1 MHDSEQEHSG
11 ITGCRVT
18 YESTI
23 FYNEANKFSIIVVKT
38 SDPRIPPQACSGR
51 YYGDRMLR
59 FTAVGYELPRT
70 KAVEL
75 ELDGEWVE
83 SKYGYQLQV
92 EQWQEIVP
100 QTADGLLAYL
110 GSGLIKGIGP
120 KTAEDI
126 VATFG
131 PDTLNIL
138 DNEPEKLLQI
148 RGITEGKLKDIEES
162 YAESR
167 VLRNLMSLL
176 GPFKITP
183 ATALKIYQ
191 NFGPACV
198 DILKNCPYDLCQ
210 ISGFG
215 FKRVDGIVRKTDNR
229 LHSAE
234 RIKGAVLYTLEDAR
248 GKSGHFH
255 DCGKCDIIQ
264 LSSSNETAGKECA
277 PMKGATSIQERL
289 WELRK
294 DKGLNLEELSKLTGI
309 SKSALGS
316 YEKEDFKEINH
327 GNLITLADFYG
338 VSVDYLLCRTE
349 NREQINT
356 PLTELHLND
365 EMVALLKSGRINNR
379 LLCELATHK
388 DFIKF
393 LADIEIYVDGIATM
407 QIQNLNAL
415 VDTVR
420 HEIIERYRPGED
432 DPHLKVLQAAHIS
445 DDEYFSH
452 MVLDDL
458 NLIIRDIREAH
469 KKDSESAPQT
479 TVADELKE
487 NLEAVENFKGSRDE
501 KLVVL
506 YCKQLGINYKN
517 LSDEEFR
524 WLIRILKKSKKMGTP
539 ISQRKK
545 R

>member
-1 MHDSEQEHSG
+1 
-11 ITGCRVT
+11 
-18 YESTI
+18 
-23 FYNEANKFSIIVVKT
+23 
-38 SDPRIPPQACSGR
+38 
-51 YYGDRMLR
+51 
-59 FTAVGYELPRT
+59 
-70 KAVEL
+70 
-75 ELDGEWVE
+75 
-83 SKYGYQLQV
+83 
-92 EQWQEIVP
+92 
-100 QTADGLLAYL
+100 
-110 GSGLIKGIGP
+110 
-120 KTAEDI
+120 
-126 VATFG
+126 
-131 PDTLNIL
+131 
-138 DNEPEKLLQI
+138 
-148 RGITEGKLKDIEES
+148 
-162 YAESR
+162 
-167 VLRNLMSLL
+167 
-176 GPFKITP
+176 
-183 ATALKIYQ
+183 
-191 NFGPACV
+191 
-198 DILKNCPYDLCQ
+198 
-210 ISGFG
+210 
-215 FKRVDGIVRKTDNR
+215 
-229 LHSAE
+229 
-234 RIKGAVLYTLEDAR
+234 
-248 GKSGHFH
+248 
-255 DCGKCDIIQ
+255 
-264 LSSSNETAGKECA
+264 
-277 PMKGATSIQERL
+277 MKGATSIQERL

-356 PLTELHLND
+356 SLTELHLND

-420 HEIIERYRPGED
+420 HDIIERYRPGED

-487 NLEAVENFKGSRDE
+487 NLEAVKNFKGSRDE

-524 WLIRILKKSKKMGTP
+524 WLIRILKKSQKMGTP

-545 R
+545 RERKTAVAWFVSFHVAAVFTVVIQLKIRTINWNLYNYLSNFPHFIGFPACPLVK

>member
-1 MHDSEQEHSG
+1 
-11 ITGCRVT
+11 
-18 YESTI
+18 
-23 FYNEANKFSIIVVKT
+23 
-38 SDPRIPPQACSGR
+38 
-51 YYGDRMLR
+51 
-59 FTAVGYELPRT
+59 
-70 KAVEL
+70 
-75 ELDGEWVE
+75 
-83 SKYGYQLQV
+83 
-92 EQWQEIVP
+92 
-100 QTADGLLAYL
+100 
-110 GSGLIKGIGP
+110 
-120 KTAEDI
+120 
-126 VATFG
+126 
-131 PDTLNIL
+131 
-138 DNEPEKLLQI
+138 
-148 RGITEGKLKDIEES
+148 
-162 YAESR
+162 
-167 VLRNLMSLL
+167 
-176 GPFKITP
+176 
-183 ATALKIYQ
+183 
-191 NFGPACV
+191 
-198 DILKNCPYDLCQ
+198 
-210 ISGFG
+210 
-215 FKRVDGIVRKTDNR
+215 
-229 LHSAE
+229 
-234 RIKGAVLYTLEDAR
+234 
-248 GKSGHFH
+248 
-255 DCGKCDIIQ
+255 
-264 LSSSNETAGKECA
+264 
-277 PMKGATSIQERL
+277 MKGATSIQERL

-294 DKGLNLEELSKLTGI
+294 DKGLNLEELSELTGI

-487 NLEAVENFKGSRDE
+487 NLEAVENFKGSRDG
-501 KLVVL
+501 KAGNPLL
-506 YCKQLGINYKN
+506 QATRYQLQKSVRRRISLAHSDSHKN
-517 LSDEEFR
+517 
-524 WLIRILKKSKKMGTP
+524 
-539 ISQRKK
+539 QRKWERLSARGK
-545 R
+545 NGKEKPLLHGLLVSM

>member
-1 MHDSEQEHSG
+1 MTEDKIPHTDIIQKCSTVTIRRHKAVFPRVCPASARTILDCKTTGVSTLDSDFHCIIPASSQFFDHSG
-11 ITGCRVT
+11 IPDRFCKG
-18 YESTI
+18 
-23 FYNEANKFSIIVVKT
+23 SIELEPFA
-38 SDPRIPPQACSGR
+38 DCS
-51 YYGDRMLR
+51 LI
-59 FTAVGYELPRT
+59 ELSISL
-70 KAVEL
+70 KAVLIAQCQEL
-75 ELDGEWVE
+75 R
-83 SKYGYQLQV
+83 
-92 EQWQEIVP
+92 IV
-100 QTADGLLAYL
+100 LIS
-110 GSGLIKGIGP
+110 SG
-120 KTAEDI
+120 
-126 VATFG
+126 
-131 PDTLNIL
+131 
-138 DNEPEKLLQI
+138 
-148 RGITEGKLKDIEES
+148 
-162 YAESR
+162 
-167 VLRNLMSLL
+167 
-176 GPFKITP
+176 
-183 ATALKIYQ
+183 
-191 NFGPACV
+191 
-198 DILKNCPYDLCQ
+198 
-210 ISGFG
+210 
-215 FKRVDGIVRKTDNR
+215 
-229 LHSAE
+229 
-234 RIKGAVLYTLEDAR
+234 
-248 GKSGHFH
+248 
-255 DCGKCDIIQ
+255 
-264 LSSSNETAGKECA
+264 
-277 PMKGATSIQERL
+277 IQERL

-294 DKGLNLEELSKLTGI
+294 DKGLNLEELSELTGI

-316 YEKEDFKEINH
+316 YEKEDYKEINH

-365 EMVALLKSGRINNR
+365 EMVALLKGGRINNR

>member
-1 MHDSEQEHSG
+1 
-11 ITGCRVT
+11 
-18 YESTI
+18 
-23 FYNEANKFSIIVVKT
+23 
-38 SDPRIPPQACSGR
+38 
-51 YYGDRMLR
+51 
-59 FTAVGYELPRT
+59 
-70 KAVEL
+70 
-75 ELDGEWVE
+75 
-83 SKYGYQLQV
+83 
-92 EQWQEIVP
+92 
-100 QTADGLLAYL
+100 
-110 GSGLIKGIGP
+110 
-120 KTAEDI
+120 
-126 VATFG
+126 
-131 PDTLNIL
+131 
-138 DNEPEKLLQI
+138 
-148 RGITEGKLKDIEES
+148 
-162 YAESR
+162 
-167 VLRNLMSLL
+167 
-176 GPFKITP
+176 
-183 ATALKIYQ
+183 
-191 NFGPACV
+191 
-198 DILKNCPYDLCQ
+198 
-210 ISGFG
+210 
-215 FKRVDGIVRKTDNR
+215 
-229 LHSAE
+229 
-234 RIKGAVLYTLEDAR
+234 
-248 GKSGHFH
+248 
-255 DCGKCDIIQ
+255 
-264 LSSSNETAGKECA
+264 
-277 PMKGATSIQERL
+277 MKGATSIQERL

-458 NLIIRDIREAH
+458 NLIIRDIRETH

-545 R
+545 RERKTAVAWFVSFHVAAVCAGVIQLNFQNDKLEVTEAHPLIATSHCGYFLQLHQ

>member
-1 MHDSEQEHSG
+1 MFFGAATLTALYIRVPG
-11 ITGCRVT
+11 I
-18 YESTI
+18 
-23 FYNEANKFSIIVVKT
+23 AHIV
-38 SDPRIPPQACSGR
+38 
-51 YYGDRMLR
+51 
-59 FTAVGYELPRT
+59 E
-70 KAVEL
+70 
-75 ELDGEWVE
+75 
-83 SKYGYQLQV
+83 
-92 EQWQEIVP
+92 EIVLQDTVRLLQDWLAALLQDRLSSIVQQGLGSP
-100 QTADGLLAYL
+100 LLASADLHDGLLDGADQCL
-110 GSGLIKGIGP
+110 VLAAFRP
-120 KTAEDI
+120 ED
-126 VATFG
+126 
-131 PDTLNIL
+131 
-138 DNEPEKLLQI
+138 LL
-148 RGITEGKLKDIEES
+148 
-162 YAESR
+162 
-167 VLRNLMSLL
+167 
-176 GPFKITP
+176 
-183 ATALKIYQ
+183 
-191 NFGPACV
+191 
-198 DILKNCPYDLCQ
+198 
-210 ISGFG
+210 
-215 FKRVDGIVRKTDNR
+215 
-229 LHSAE
+229 
-234 RIKGAVLYTLEDAR
+234 
-248 GKSGHFH
+248 
-255 DCGKCDIIQ
+255 
-264 LSSSNETAGKECA
+264 
-277 PMKGATSIQERL
+277 
-289 WELRK
+289 
-294 DKGLNLEELSKLTGI
+294 
-309 SKSALGS
+309 
-316 YEKEDFKEINH
+316 
-327 GNLITLADFYG
+327 FYG

-365 EMVALLKSGRINNR
+365 EMVALLKGGRINNR

-524 WLIRILKKSKKMGTP
+524 WLIRILQKSKKTGTP